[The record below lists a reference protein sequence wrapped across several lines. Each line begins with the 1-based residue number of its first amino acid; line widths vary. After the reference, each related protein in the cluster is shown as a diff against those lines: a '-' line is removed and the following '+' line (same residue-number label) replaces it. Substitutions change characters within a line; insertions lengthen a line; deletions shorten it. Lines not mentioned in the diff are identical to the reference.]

1 MILAQRNLL
10 ASAAFILTALG
21 SELCSGQNTSAKD
34 DSIKALAGKWDI
46 QCSER
51 GCLMFTDVLVGDP
64 DHPADFKNPEYITIA
79 AAIDRTTRKPAYIAF
94 HVPSNADRTQGVMI
108 TFSKTLP
115 DGVKWKMELDTEGA
129 SRLPFESCDQDSC
142 VARVRNGIITDGK
155 DSHKT
160 DLLDKFLNSNHIL
173 FLYMHDGQPYRTIK
187 PLFPFQAA
195 FKQLLETELKKSN

>member
-1 MILAQRNLL
+1 M
-10 ASAAFILTALG
+10 S
-21 SELCSGQNTSAKD
+21 SELCLGQNTPTKD
-34 DSIKALAGKWDI
+34 DSIEVLARKWDI

-64 DHPADFKNPEYITIA
+64 DLM
-79 AAIDRTTRKPAYIAF
+79 DRTTRKPAYFAF

-108 TFSKTLP
+108 TFSKALP
-115 DGVKWKMELDTEGA
+115 DGVTWKMELDSDGA
-129 SRLPFESCDQDSC
+129 SRLPFESCEQDSC
-142 VARVRNGIITDGK
+142 VARLKNGIAADGK

-173 FLYMHDGQPYRTIK
+173 FLYTRDGQPYRTIK

>member
-1 MILAQRNLL
+1 M
-10 ASAAFILTALG
+10 S
-21 SELCSGQNTSAKD
+21 SELCLGQNTPTKD
-34 DSIKALAGKWDI
+34 DSIEALAGKWDI

-64 DHPADFKNPEYITIA
+64 DLM
-79 AAIDRTTRKPAYIAF
+79 DRTTRKPAYFAF

-108 TFSKTLP
+108 TFSNALP
-115 DGVKWKMELDTEGA
+115 DGVTWKMELDSEGA
-129 SRLPFESCDQDSC
+129 SRLPFESCEQDSC
-142 VARVRNGIITDGK
+142 LARVKNEIAADGK

-160 DLLDKFLNSNHIL
+160 DLLDNFLNSNHIL
-173 FLYMHDGQPYRTIK
+173 FLYTRDGQPYRTIK

>member
-1 MILAQRNLL
+1 M
-10 ASAAFILTALG
+10 S
-21 SELCSGQNTSAKD
+21 SELCLGQNTPTKD
-34 DSIKALAGKWDI
+34 DSIEALAGKWDI

-64 DHPADFKNPEYITIA
+64 DHPADLKNPEYITIA
-79 AAIDRTTRKPAYIAF
+79 VAMDRTTRKPAYFAF

-108 TFSKTLP
+108 TFSNALP
-115 DGVKWKMELDTEGA
+115 DGVTWKMELDSEGA
-129 SRLPFESCDQDSC
+129 SRLPFESCEQDSC
-142 VARVRNGIITDGK
+142 VARVKNGIAADGK

-173 FLYMHDGQPYRTIK
+173 FLYTRDGQPYRTIK